1 MFQLPKP
8 GESVRTTCAYCGVGC
23 GIIAS
28 VDRDG
33 MVSVKGDP
41 EHPANYGRLCSKG
54 MALGETLGAD
64 ERLLTPKIGDASV
77 DWNTAL
83 EAVAQGFRETIDQ
96 YGPDSVAFYVSGQL
110 LTEDYYVANKLMK
123 GFIGSA
129 NIDTNSRLCMASSV
143 AGHRKA
149 FGTDTV
155 PGTYADLELA
165 DVVVLVGS
173 NLAWCHPVL
182 YQRLAA
188 AKEARPDL
196 KVVLIDPRRTRTDA
210 LADVHLRIRPD
221 GDGALFAGLLS
232 DLNRRG
238 CLAEDFIR
246 DHTSGIEAALA
257 AAEALSWD
265 DLLHQTGLSRA
276 ELDDFYALF
285 AANAKVVTVYSQGVN
300 QSSMGTDK
308 VSAILNVHLA
318 TGRIGKPGQGP
329 FSVTGQPNAMGGR
342 EVGGLANMLAGHLN
356 IEDPEHR
363 QLVQDFWQSPT
374 IAERPGLKAVDLF
387 RAIDAGDVRAV
398 WIMATNPAVSVP
410 EAQAIEAALAKC
422 PLVVV
427 SEVLET
433 TDTARWAHVRL
444 PAAGWAEKDGTV
456 TNSERRISRQRAL
469 IPAEGQAMP
478 DWWIINQV
486 AKRMGYSKGF
496 NHKTPFEIFCE
507 AAALSGYRPEVRR
520 DYDISAKAAISSQAY
535 EALQPFQWP
544 ASAGS
549 AGSETRFFAQG
560 GFFHADRRA
569 RFIAVT
575 PDNAAR
581 TTPEFPFVL
590 NTGRIRDQWHTMTRT
605 GRSPR
610 LSSHLAEPFV
620 EIHPSDA
627 EALLIEP
634 ADIVRVSNGQG
645 HLLLRALIT
654 DAVSVGS
661 VFVPMHWTDQYAACA
676 RVDALVPGL
685 TDPFSGQPAFKNV
698 PVNLQR
704 FNAQR
709 FGFAVLRD
717 KPKAIDADYWAMA
730 KVEGGLVLEFAQRFL
745 TSNPVPIDLGSEP
758 EFLSLIDSGSQVG
771 RQALFDE
778 TRLSALLFTDR
789 QPVEVPRRWA
799 TDLLTKHFE
808 SPGEKL
814 ACLAGRPRADVPDQG
829 ATVCACESVGLKT
842 ITMAILDGCES
853 LSAIG
858 EATGAGTNC
867 GSCRAELK
875 GILDA
880 HLKDPTS
887 EAAAA
892 AS

>member
-1 MFQLPKP
+1 MFRLPDP
-8 GESVRTTCAYCGVGC
+8 GEDVRTTCAYCGVGC

-28 VDRDG
+28 VDEEG
-33 MVSVKGDP
+33 GVSVRGDP
-41 EHPANYGRLCSKG
+41 DHPANHGRLCSKG

-64 ERLLTPKIGDASV
+64 ERLMTPKIGDHSV
-77 DWNTAL
+77 DWDTAL
-83 EAVAQGFRETIDQ
+83 DAVAQGFRETIDQ
-96 YGPDSVAFYVSGQL
+96 HGPDSVAFYVSGQL

-155 PGTYADLELA
+155 PGTYTDLELA
-165 DVVVLVGS
+165 DVVILVGS

-182 YQRLAA
+182 YQRVAA
-188 AKEARPDL
+188 AKEARAGM
-196 KVVLIDPRRTRTDA
+196 KVVLVDPRRTRTDA
-210 LADVHLRIRPD
+210 LADVHLRLRPD

-232 DLNRRG
+232 DLQRRG
-238 CLAEDFIR
+238 CLDDDFIR
-246 DHTSGIEAALA
+246 EHTTGFEDALA
-257 AAEALSWD
+257 AAEALEPD
-265 DLLHQTGLSRA
+265 EVQRQTGLSRQ
-276 ELDDFYALF
+276 EIEDFYALF
-285 AANAKVVTVYSQGVN
+285 AANSKVVTVYSQGVN

-363 QLVQDFWQSPT
+363 DLVQAFWQSPT
-374 IAERPGLKAVDLF
+374 MAEKPGLKAVDLF
-387 RAIDAGDVRAV
+387 RHIETGAVKAV

-427 SEVLET
+427 SDVLET
-433 TDTARWAHVRL
+433 TDTARWAHIRL

-469 IPAEGQAMP
+469 VLAEGQSKP

-486 AKRMGYSKGF
+486 ARRMGYLEGF
-496 NHKTPFEIFCE
+496 NHETPAEIFRE
-507 AAALSGYRPEVRR
+507 AAALTGYRPEVRR
-520 DYDISAKAAISSQAY
+520 DFDISAKSTISDQAF
-535 EALQPFQWP
+535 ETLPPFQWP
-544 ASAGS
+544 AP
-549 AGSETRFFAQG
+549 AGSEDTESRFFAG
-560 GFFHADRRA
+560 GDFFHPDRRA
-569 RFIAVT
+569 RFVAVR
-575 PDNAAR
+575 PDNADR
-581 TTPEFPFVL
+581 TTEELPFVL

-605 GRSPR
+605 GRSVR

-620 EIHPSDA
+620 EIHPADA
-627 EALLIEP
+627 AALFIEP

-645 HLLLRALIT
+645 QVLVRALIT

-661 VFVPMHWTDQYAACA
+661 VFVPMHWTDQYAAQA

-698 PVNLQR
+698 PVAIER
-704 FNAQR
+704 FAAQR

-717 KPKAIDADYWAMA
+717 KPASVEAEYWALA
-730 KVEGGLVLEFAQRFL
+730 KVEGGWALEFAQRFL
-745 TSNPVPIDLGSEP
+745 TANPVPIDLGPEP
-758 EFLSLIDSGSQVG
+758 EFLSLIDSGSQAG
-771 RQALFDE
+771 RKALFDHGW
-778 TRLSALLFTDR
+778 LSALLFTDR
-789 QPVEVPRRWA
+789 HPVQVPRRWA
-799 TDLLTKHFE
+799 SALLNQQFE
-808 SPGEKL
+808 HPAEKL
-814 ACLAGRPRADVPDQG
+814 ACLAGRPRADVPDPG
-829 ATVCACESVGLKT
+829 ATVCACESVGLTT
-842 ITMAILDGCES
+842 ITKAISGGCQS
-853 LSAIG
+853 VSAIG
-858 EATGAGTNC
+858 DATGAGTNC

-880 HLKDPTS
+880 HLKDS
-887 EAAAA
+887 ASNAAAA